1 MMDNSKPVTLSSL
14 INEGKE
20 IKTLISYVPA
30 PRGVLRMYS
39 DYSISDLP
47 RYEVWKNL
55 VIRFLSANYP
65 GDRCIDDF
73 EAKLKDFSKHYS
85 PSYFDGLIG
94 ILESCIAIPV
104 LPKQE
109 RALSVDKSVHV
120 NVNQSQN
127 QSQSQE
133 QNQVIDL
140 FLEAIKDEITGKQL
154 KELKSIA
161 QEEPNPEKAKSKILD
176 KVKSW
181 GEGISA
187 SIVANIITNPTIW
200 AGLM

>member
-1 MMDNSKPVTLSSL
+1 MDNTQPVTLSSL
-14 INEGKE
+14 IKEGKE
-20 IKTLISYVPA
+20 IRQLISYEPA

-39 DYSISDLP
+39 EYSISDLP

-65 GDRCIDDF
+65 GDRCISDF
-73 EAKLKDFSKHYS
+73 ETKLKDFSKHYI

-94 ILESCIAIPV
+94 ILESCDAIPV
-104 LPKQE
+104 LPKQKDSI
-109 RALSVDKSVHV
+109 SVDKSVHV
-120 NVNQSQN
+120 NVTQNQD

-133 QNQVIDL
+133 QSIAIDI

-154 KELKSIA
+154 KELKAIA
-161 QEEPNPEKAKSKILD
+161 KDEPNPEKVKNKILD
-176 KVKSW
+176 KIKSW

-187 SIVANIITNPTIW
+187 SIVANIITNPNIW
-200 AGLM
+200 SGLM